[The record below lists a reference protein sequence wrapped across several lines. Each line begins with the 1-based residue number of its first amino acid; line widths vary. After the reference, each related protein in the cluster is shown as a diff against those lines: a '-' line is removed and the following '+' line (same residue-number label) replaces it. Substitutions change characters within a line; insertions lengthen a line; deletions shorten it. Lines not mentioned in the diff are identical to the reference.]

1 METVPPVIPVLAPTV
16 LSKPL
21 PPHVIPVVVSCRGY
35 DEPTVSLSLDQPFGF
50 SVIVGR
56 KDRTSSSPWFRKG
69 EEEPESY
76 R

>member
-1 METVPPVIPVLAPTV
+1 MLPPVIPVLAPNV

-35 DEPTVSLSLDQPFGF
+35 DESRVSLSLVFGF

-69 EEEPESY
+69 EEEPES
-76 R
+76 RR